1 MKLCLATNNRHKIEE
16 LQAILGNQFELVTL
30 EEIGCFDEIPETQPT
45 MEGNSLQKAQYVY
58 DHYGVNCFADDSGL
72 EVDALGGE
80 PGVYSARYAGEERS
94 HAKNIEKLLANLEG
108 VENRSAQFRAVITL
122 ILDGKINQFEGI
134 VRGKIIAELRGNGG
148 FGYDPVFV
156 PEGYDKTFAE
166 MTMDE
171 KNPIS
176 HRGRSV
182 AKLVEFLSNT

>member
-16 LQAILGNQFELVTL
+16 LQAILGNKFELVTL

-72 EVDALGGE
+72 EVDALSGE

-108 VENRSAQFRAVITL
+108 VEDRSAQFRAVITL

-134 VRGKIIAELRGNGG
+134 VRGKIIDELRGNGG

>member
-16 LQAILGNQFELVTL
+16 LQAILGNKFELVTL

-58 DHYGVNCFADDSGL
+58 DNFGVNCFADDSGL

-94 HAKNIEKLLANLEG
+94 HAKNIEKLLTNLKG
-108 VENRSAQFRAVITL
+108 VEDRSAQFRAVVTL
-122 ILDGKINQFEGI
+122 IIDGEINQFEGI
-134 VRGKIIAELRGNGG
+134 IRGKIIDELRGNGG

-156 PEGYDKTFAE
+156 PEGFDRTFAE

-182 AKLVEFLSNT
+182 AKLVEFLANK